1 MEQFVVVIRVV
12 KMGQFRVVI
21 TLVKW
26 GIFLNILPWIN
37 TNFMQW
43 IKRSNFPG

>member
-21 TLVKW
+21 TVVKM
-26 GIFLNILPWIN
+26 GHFFKHSA
-37 TNFMQW
+37 TD
-43 IKRSNFPG
+43 

>member
-21 TLVKW
+21 TVVKM
-26 GIFLNILPWIN
+26 GHF
-37 TNFMQW
+37 FKHSAMD
-43 IKRSNFPG
+43 

>member
-21 TLVKW
+21 TVVKM
-26 GIFLNILPWIN
+26 GQFFKHSA
-37 TNFMQW
+37 TD
-43 IKRSNFPG
+43 